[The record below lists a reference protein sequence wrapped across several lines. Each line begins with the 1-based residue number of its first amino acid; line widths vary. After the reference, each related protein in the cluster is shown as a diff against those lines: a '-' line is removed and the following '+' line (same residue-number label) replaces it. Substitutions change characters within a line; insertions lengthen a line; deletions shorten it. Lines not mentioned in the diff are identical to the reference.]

1 LEGEAFGNKITGFQ
15 HKLSPKCFTPTD
27 IKRLEIIYRGNFM
40 IQIILNSEQEKLLQ
54 QLLETGKYTTPDR
67 VITDALKALSEKQ
80 HLNQPRQVVT
90 ILSGKPAQELLAEKI
105 KISRELKNS
114 YQPEPHRQAL
124 AEDFNNLCEET
135 QALHAD
141 SPLTDEEIAE

>member
-1 LEGEAFGNKITGFQ
+1 L
-15 HKLSPKCFTPTD
+15 P
-27 IKRLEIIYRGNFM
+27 IKNFKVTHLGDRRNRGSFM

-54 QLLETGKYTTPDR
+54 KQLETGKYTTPDQ

-105 KISRELKNS
+105 KMSRELNNS
-114 YQPEPHRQAL
+114 YQPDPHRQAL
-124 AEDFNNLCEET
+124 AETFSKLCEET
-135 QALHAD
+135 QALHAER
-141 SPLTDEEIAE
+141 PCLRNT

>member
-1 LEGEAFGNKITGFQ
+1 MTHLGDRRN
-15 HKLSPKCFTPTD
+15 
-27 IKRLEIIYRGNFM
+27 RGNFTM
-40 IQIILNSEQEKLLQ
+40 QIILNSEQEKLLQ
-54 QLLETGKYTTPDR
+54 QLLETGKYTTHDR

-80 HLNQPRQVVT
+80 HLNQARQVVT

-114 YQPEPHRQAL
+114 YQPDPYRQAL
-124 AEDFNNLCEET
+124 AEDFSNLCEET

-141 SPLTDEEIAE
+141 RPLTDEEIAEEIAAYRRGE